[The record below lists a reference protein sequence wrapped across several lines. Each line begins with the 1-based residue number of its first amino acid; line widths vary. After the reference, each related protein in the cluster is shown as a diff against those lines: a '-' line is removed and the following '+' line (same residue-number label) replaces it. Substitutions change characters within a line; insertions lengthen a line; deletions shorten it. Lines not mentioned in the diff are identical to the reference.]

1 MLLARVKVS
10 VTSGQHQAFSVG
22 LQGFVLSQYAM
33 LWAAENPGR
42 VERLLMFNTPLNRKT
57 KLRPELAAYKSR
69 LAFARP
75 DPKVAASLTWTA

>member
-1 MLLARVKVS
+1 MLLACIQAS
-10 VTSGQHQAFSVG
+10 ATNGQYEALPLG

-69 LAFARP
+69 LAFTRP
-75 DPKVAASLTWTA
+75 DPKVTASLPWTA